1 MRFFADHCVPS
12 EVPRTLLGEGHEVL
26 LLRDHMPTD
35 SADRDVIAMAQ
46 ELDCVLLS
54 LNGDFAD
61 IVGYPPADY
70 GGIIAIHLRNHP
82 EAMPGLMLRLVDYL
96 VAQPAR
102 DYYWGKLLIL
112 EPHRVRVRS

>member
-1 MRFFADHCVPS
+1 
-12 EVPRTLLGEGHEVL
+12 
-26 LLRDHMPTD
+26 MPTD
-35 SADRDVIAMAQ
+35 SADRNVIATAQ

-70 GGIIAIHLRNHP
+70 GGIVAIQLRNHP

-96 VAQPAR
+96 VAHLER
-102 DYYWGKLLIL
+102 DHYKGKLFIL